1 MGDVSQLGAEVMGCF
16 GAAIAAAAL
25 KVTRGVIAA
34 RRGFEELAA
43 NVVSLQEAIKLLPSE
58 LFRTCLAK
66 VCLVDFIS
74 YSACIAPCMHAYG
87 PINPTVA
94 VTACCLFFHW
104 CSLILCCRY

>member
-16 GAAIAAAAL
+16 GAAITAAAL

-34 RRGFEELAA
+34 RRGYEELAA

-66 VCLVDFIS
+66 VRMVLRPGTFK
-74 YSACIAPCMHAYG
+74 
-87 PINPTVA
+87 PTEA
-94 VTACCLFFHW
+94 VTACCSFLH
-104 CSLILCCRY
+104 

>member
-66 VCLVDFIS
+66 VRMSRETIYLMVDRYRLHHLARIICL
-74 YSACIAPCMHAYG
+74 
-87 PINPTVA
+87 
-94 VTACCLFFHW
+94 
-104 CSLILCCRY
+104 CSNLLCGG